1 MDRCR
6 HLLSIKNTINE
17 ERDKVEQKLLSYECQ
32 KYFFKVETEGIND
45 QFFLYFIHNVKIFL
59 SFRQE

>member
-17 ERDKVEQKLLSYECQ
+17 ERDKVEQKLLSYEYQ
-32 KYFFKVETEGIND
+32 KYFPKVEGIND

-59 SFRQE
+59 S

>member
-32 KYFFKVETEGIND
+32 KYFPKVEGTND

-59 SFRQE
+59 S